1 VGRVV
6 VRVQPTA
13 ALAAALAAAGSPS
26 PAPKLD
32 WALRPAVERPRA
44 RSRRARG
51 VGPL

>member
-1 VGRVV
+1 LWVGRVV
-6 VRVQPTA
+6 VRVQPPA
-13 ALAAALAAAGSPS
+13 ALAAALAAALG

-44 RSRRARG
+44 RSCRARG